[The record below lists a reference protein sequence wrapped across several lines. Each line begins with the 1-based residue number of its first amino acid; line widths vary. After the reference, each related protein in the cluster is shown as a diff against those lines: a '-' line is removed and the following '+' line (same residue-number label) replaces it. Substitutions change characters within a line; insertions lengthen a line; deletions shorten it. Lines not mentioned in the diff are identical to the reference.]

1 MTWEGEIGQ
10 VPGSAC
16 EKATGSDYA
25 LEYDA
30 LTRGSNYKKERC
42 VCPVILKFN

>member
-1 MTWEGEIGQ
+1 MTWEGEIGR

-16 EKATGSDYA
+16 EEEMRTCYA

-42 VCPVILKFN
+42 VCPVIE